1 MLIGSVLIAAGIALI
16 YVGMPDKNGESPH
29 FLRFGPS
36 LVLYP
41 PLILVLL
48 GLGAA
53 EFVSSIL

>member
-16 YVGMPDKNGESPH
+16 YVGMPDKNGESPR
-29 FLRFGPS
+29 FLRFGQS

-53 EFVSSIL
+53 EFVSSVL